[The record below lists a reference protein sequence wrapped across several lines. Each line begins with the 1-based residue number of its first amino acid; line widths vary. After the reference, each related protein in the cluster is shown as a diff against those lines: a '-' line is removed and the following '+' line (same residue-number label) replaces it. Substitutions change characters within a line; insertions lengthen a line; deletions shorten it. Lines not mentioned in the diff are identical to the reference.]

1 MKVQVG
7 KHLFD
12 TFLIQN
18 VLKQGDALLS
28 LFFKFALKCDV
39 GKGLRNQEK
48 SKFIGAHSFWSV
60 VMIVIWLAKHTFYIK
75 IHRSS
80 SIKLSQVSK

>member
-18 VLKQGDALLS
+18 VLKQGDALSPLFLCFTVTYATRNFPAHQGALS
-28 LFFKFALKCDV
+28 LNVVHQFPLC
-39 GKGLRNQEK
+39 
-48 SKFIGAHSFWSV
+48 AHDISLLGENTRLLHWSPV
-60 VMIVIWLAKHTFYIK
+60 
-75 IHRSS
+75 R
-80 SIKLSQVSK
+80 KLY